1 MNETQCKDISQGTRN
16 YSFIL
21 RSHIGHRAFIVH
33 FAEVNRFKYEK
44 VPTPNSF
51 TDINHLK
58 NIHMHLII
66 LKTVM
71 TKKS

>member
-16 YSFIL
+16 QSFIL

-44 VPTPNSF
+44 VPTSNSF